1 MSVNEELEEKVLGE
15 LQDIF
20 IELKDEL
27 WESLME
33 RSGTPVDA
41 MDYGID
47 ALEQFKVLLKDQQ
60 LSLINKIE
68 ELESMQDEQGMG
80 GVWIDGTWHEANQN
94 NRVRNKLRKELKSEL
109 NKIKGELCQ

>member
-1 MSVNEELEEKVLGE
+1 MLGE
-15 LQDIF
+15 IQDIF

-27 WESLME
+27 WELLME
-33 RSGTPVDA
+33 RSSGSVDTEA
-41 MDYGID
+41 YAID
-47 ALEQFKVLLKDQQ
+47 IVSLFEEYCKDQQ

-109 NKIKGELCQ
+109 NKIKEELCQ